1 ARVARRRPALR
12 HDHLGGKARARPR
25 GKRDLDRGPAQRPR
39 QVRALLALPRG
50 RRHRPGA
57 SDHLRAL
64 HEQPVRRRRN
74 PALRLMTRPGG
85 EAATGRR
92 GPLGRWLAL
101 ALVVVALDQASKWA
115 ILGRFE
121 YGERLNLVP
130 GWFDFTLV
138 YNTGAAFSFLADAA
152 GWQRWFFTALALVA
166 SGVIVFLLRRHG
178 EQTLFS
184 TALALIDR

>member
-1 ARVARRRPALR
+1 
-12 HDHLGGKARARPR
+12 
-25 GKRDLDRGPAQRPR
+25 
-39 QVRALLALPRG
+39 
-50 RRHRPGA
+50 
-57 SDHLRAL
+57 
-64 HEQPVRRRRN
+64 
-74 PALRLMTRPGG
+74 MTRPGG

-184 TALALIDR
+184 TSLALIMGGALGNLVDRIVHAKVVDFLLFYRGDWYFPAFNVADSAITLGAILLVVDELLRMRRERHAAAGS